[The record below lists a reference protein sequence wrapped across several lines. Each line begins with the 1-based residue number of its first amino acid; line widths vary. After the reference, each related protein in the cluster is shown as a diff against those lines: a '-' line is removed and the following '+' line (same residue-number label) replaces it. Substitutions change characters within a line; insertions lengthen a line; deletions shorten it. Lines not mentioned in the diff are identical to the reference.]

1 MKRLLVLE
9 GSPRR
14 QGHSAAL
21 ADALCGGLKDWQI
34 QRVAV
39 SARKIGGCLAC
50 DRCWSRDGQP
60 CVQRDDMNALSL
72 EIEAADVVAFATP
85 MYYFGFPTQLKAV
98 IDRLYPYCKDN
109 RPRSIS
115 GKGCLLLACG
125 ATDDR
130 EEFQPL
136 LENYRILARYLEW
149 EDLGVLAAHGVYERG
164 AIQGTHWLREAGA
177 LAEVLN
183 AEQR

>member
-14 QGHSAAL
+14 RGNSGAL
-21 ADALCGGLKDWQI
+21 ADVLCASLKDWQI

-39 SARKIGGCLAC
+39 STKKIGGCLAC

-60 CVQRDDMNALSL
+60 CVQGDDMNALCL
-72 EIEAADVVAFATP
+72 EIEAADVVAFVTP

-115 GKGCLLLACG
+115 GKRCLLLACG
-125 ATDDR
+125 ATDDP
-130 EEFQPL
+130 EEFHPL
-136 LENYRILARYLEW
+136 LENYRVLARYLEW
-149 EDLGVLAAHGVYERG
+149 EDMGALAAHGVYERG
-164 AIQGTHWLREAGA
+164 AIEGTSWLGQAEA
-177 LAEVLN
+177 LAEMLN
-183 AEQR
+183 AKLL